1 MIMGL
6 VKEKTEK
13 ERRLQKQ
20 IKEIQNFFL
29 EQHIPCSKEEAEK
42 ILKFEERGDRKIML
56 KKLVIPLIIMD

>member
-1 MIMGL
+1 MGL

-29 EQHIPCSKEEAEK
+29 EQHIPCSKEQAEE
-42 ILKFEERGDRKIML
+42 ILKFDEMNYFNQIVFL
-56 KKLVIPLIIMD
+56 FSQ